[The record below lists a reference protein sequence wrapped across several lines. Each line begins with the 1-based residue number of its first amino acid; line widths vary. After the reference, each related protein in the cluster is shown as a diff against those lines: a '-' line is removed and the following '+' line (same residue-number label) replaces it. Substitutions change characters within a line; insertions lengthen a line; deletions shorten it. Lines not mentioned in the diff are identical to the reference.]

1 MYQIYA
7 AHGFAVA
14 NIDFHG
20 SQGYGQPF
28 TDSIIN
34 DYGYL
39 TLTHTRRSSTL
50 CINARSACLLCSG
63 KPFNDILLSL
73 DFLTSRYTI
82 IDSTRIHGL
91 GASYGAWMINW
102 INGHTN
108 RFRCLVA
115 HDGVFDMTTKYYEY
129 E

>member
-82 IDSTRIHGL
+82 I
-91 GASYGAWMINW
+91 NW